1 MLSRRRKREVI
12 AHVALLVRDYDEAIA
27 FFTEKLRFELIEDTK
42 MDPEK
47 RWVLV
52 SPPGAA
58 GTSLLLAR
66 AATEEQ
72 SRLVGSQAAGRVFLF
87 LETDDFWRDY
97 NGMKSRG
104 VTFLEDPREESYGT
118 VVVFKDLYGNKW
130 DLLGQRA
137 P

>member
-1 MLSRRRKREVI
+1 VI

-27 FFTEKLRFELIEDTK
+27 FFTEKLSFKLIEDTK
-42 MDPEK
+42 MGPEK

-58 GTSLLLAR
+58 GTSLVLAR

-87 LETDDFWRDY
+87 LQTEDFWRDY

-104 VTFLEDPREESYGT
+104 VTFLESPREETYGT
-118 VVVFKDLYGNKW
+118 VVVFQDLCGNKW
-130 DLLGQRA
+130 DLLERR
-137 P
+137 